1 MYHTYV
7 HKQLYSHT
15 HTYTFTTKR
24 HTHTQRKHTK
34 KKQKRQ
40 ANKAKEIPETSAV
53 HLLFLSALAAVGGV
67 AAFSLL
73 VQHLTGVNLFV
84 CLYCLALVCGSMS
97 LCECCV
103 SSLLSVASCS
113 EGIGSKN

>member
-1 MYHTYV
+1 MYTSSCTV
-7 HKQLYSHT
+7 TLIHT
-15 HTYTFTTKR
+15 HLQQRDT